1 VIEPFNNSF
10 VRLQSTLK
18 LRLSFRECLVLLE
31 ASSYATFSV
40 ATFASIVG
48 ITTVL
53 LLDQGKGLQAVS
65 LWARKLNN
73 AVRGNSYAACDL
85 EALAVY
91 EAVKYWLCNLE
102 ACP

>member
-18 LRLSFRECLVLLE
+18 LRLSFRPCLVLLE
-31 ASSYATFSV
+31 SNSDATFSV

-48 ITTVL
+48 IATVL
-53 LLDQGKGLQAVS
+53 QLDRGKGLQPVS

-73 AVRGNSYAACDL
+73 AGRGNSYDACEL

-91 EAVKYWLCNLE
+91 EAVKYWLCYLE